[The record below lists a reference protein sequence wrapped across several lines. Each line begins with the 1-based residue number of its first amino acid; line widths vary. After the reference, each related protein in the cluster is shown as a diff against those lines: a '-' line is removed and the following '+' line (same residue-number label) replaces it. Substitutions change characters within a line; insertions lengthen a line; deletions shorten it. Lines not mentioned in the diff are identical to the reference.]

1 MTDARS
7 TAVVGSACSCV
18 LEASSDREDRSL
30 DVCCVGDTRQSVSAK
45 NDDSIPHTHHL
56 VQIVS
61 HRNIKVSRPKQI
73 HRSSK
78 YRRGVCAA
86 RAHFFL
92 VVCSMARI
100 CGFRNPLAHDKGTA
114 RCIFGGFWT
123 TCALDFCRYFFS
135 FFQNCVFL
143 WAFIFVISIHFGFH
157 TQESNITKR
166 SLKFAHGQSLSL
178 GTENVIDEE
187 NMSDDEDNEIN
198 QAEHGRAGRMKFT
211 LKDQLIK
218 RELRCCTQDFLKCQ
232 GV

>member
-1 MTDARS
+1 MT
-7 TAVVGSACSCV
+7 TA
-18 LEASSDREDRSL
+18 
-30 DVCCVGDTRQSVSAK
+30 
-45 NDDSIPHTHHL
+45 HHL

-143 WAFIFVISIHFGFH
+143 WVFIFCNFHSFWIPYTRVQHHKTISEIC
-157 TQESNITKR
+157 SR
-166 SLKFAHGQSLSL
+166 QSLSL
-178 GTENVIDEE
+178 GTENVSDEE